1 VAQPS
6 DVSRQPRTR
15 VAAPEAAALF
25 AELFRSVYLRFHR
38 RDRPRSELPGASRAV
53 LEHLALTGPL
63 TIGEAAQHLQR
74 AQSVVSEIVDGLERK
89 ALLARIRDPRDRR
102 RTLVWLTDA
111 GLALLDED
119 RQVLSRAL
127 LEQALARMSG
137 DDRARLIDA
146 VESLLH
152 ADDAAATPGTTN
164 RRRTR

>member
-1 VAQPS
+1 
-6 DVSRQPRTR
+6 
-15 VAAPEAAALF
+15 
-25 AELFRSVYLRFHR
+25 
-38 RDRPRSELPGASRAV
+38 LPGASRAV